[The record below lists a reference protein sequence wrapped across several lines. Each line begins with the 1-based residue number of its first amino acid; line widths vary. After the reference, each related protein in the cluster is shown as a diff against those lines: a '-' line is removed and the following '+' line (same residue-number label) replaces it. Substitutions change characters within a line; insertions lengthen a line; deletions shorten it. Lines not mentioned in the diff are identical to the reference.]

1 MKFKTKTIL
10 GIAIIEGVLLTFLG
24 VSLNQKLRE
33 TNSASVQK
41 RVDTTERLLFAS
53 LKDAMISYD
62 MATIQDVAGDM
73 LATGDLTYINILD
86 ANNKSLTIKGNLPS
100 VEFYKDSNLIDI
112 KDGVFDR
119 EFTIEVSGQNFGKVQ
134 FGFDVKEMLTVI
146 EETKNWTLLVALLE
160 IVLVALFSYIL
171 GVYLTKQ
178 LTRLRDT
185 SLLVAQ
191 GDLNNQIPIRGN
203 DELAQTSIAFNN
215 MINQLKK
222 AREDQ
227 ISHQESLQLAVDK
240 AEQANQAKSRF
251 LATMSHELRT
261 PLNGILGMAQLLKN
275 EDISQEEKEEY
286 VNILLTSGNHLLIQ
300 LNEILDFSKIESGKM
315 ELTPTSF
322 SFENFLTKL
331 QVFSPMAHNKNL
343 ELHLEHQIN
352 LQQVYF
358 GDYDKLWKI
367 VANFVTNAIKFTEK
381 GEVKVFI
388 HELESK
394 PDYSLIQIK
403 VSDTGVGIPADKI
416 DYIFEPFTQIDEKMN
431 RKYDGT
437 GLGLAIVKK
446 FAQLIGAEIHCQST
460 YQQGSNFDITVK
472 LNKIVQTNIGVSTPK
487 PQTTIATSQPKN
499 SALKVLVV
507 EDNPNNRKIIELLLQ
522 KLNINPAFQF
532 DGLAGFNH
540 IQEGNQYDVILMDL
554 MMPNMDGITATQ
566 AIRNFEKANK
576 LKPTPI
582 VAVTASSY
590 DDDKDKCLNA
600 GMNDFIAKPIS
611 INSLKQCLDKI
622 IANKH

>member
-53 LKDAMISYD
+53 LKDAIISYD
-62 MATIQDVAGDM
+62 MATIEDVAADM

-86 ANNKSLTIKGNLPS
+86 SNNKSLTIKGKLPS
-100 VEFYKDSNLIDI
+100 VEFYKDTNLIDI

-119 EFTIEVSGQNFGKVQ
+119 EFTIQVSGQNFGKVQ

-185 SLLVAQ
+185 SILVAQ
-191 GDLNNQIPIRGN
+191 GDLNNQIPVQGN

-215 MINQLKK
+215 MISQLKK

-240 AEQANQAKSRF
+240 AEQANHAKSRF

-286 VNILLTSGNHLLIQ
+286 VNILLTSGNHLLTQ

-315 ELTPTSF
+315 ELTQTSF

-343 ELHLEHQIN
+343 ELYLENQIN
-352 LQQVYF
+352 LYQLYF

-367 VANFVTNAIKFTEK
+367 VANFITNAIKFTEK
-381 GEVKVFI
+381 GHVKVFI

-472 LNKIVQTNIGVSTPK
+472 LNKIIQQTDTYTSPK
-487 PQTTIATSQPKN
+487 PQPTVVISQPKN

-522 KLNINPAFQF
+522 KLNINPTFQF
-532 DGLAGFNH
+532 DGLAAFNH
-540 IQEGNQYDVILMDL
+540 IQEGNQYDLIFMDL

-566 AIRNFEKANK
+566 AIRNFEKLNK
-576 LKPTPI
+576 LNPTPI
-582 VAVTASSY
+582 IAVTASSY

-611 INSLKQCLDKI
+611 INSLKECLDKI
-622 IANKH
+622 VFNKH